1 MKVRTLRLEDL
12 VGCRVDSVDGFR
24 IGRIEEIRAERHHG
38 ELQLVEY
45 HLGSGALLERWSVS
59 RGLLGLRAHKITVR
73 WDQIDIAHRDGPR
86 LLCPIDEL
94 EKRTI

>member
-1 MKVRTLRLEDL
+1 MSIRTLRLEHL
-12 VGCRVDSVDGFR
+12 VGRRVESVDGIS

-38 ELQLVEY
+38 RLELVEY
-45 HLGSGALLERWSVS
+45 HLGSGAVLERWSLT
-59 RGLLGLRAHKITVR
+59 RRLLGRRAHQIVVR

-86 LLCPIDEL
+86 LLCAVDEL